1 MKKIILL
8 LVVLFSFNTIKA
20 QNSYDIKISLKHCK
34 DTIAYLTFYQFDK
47 NMIVDT
53 CTNIKNGKIVFNGK
67 KKLYKGIYSLVGQG
81 KSIYFDFIVDDENQN
96 LDISSE
102 SISNYK
108 ESLQCSN
115 SKIQNDFFD
124 YIKYF
129 EVQRRD
135 FESYLTKTKGQSKKD
150 STDFMFSKQK
160 EINENIENYDFVITT
175 YPSLFTTDWFHK
187 FRNKRPIFCIDA
199 TSSKLENDKL
209 FTKQMLTD
217 IGIPTPKFKNL
228 GLDNI
233 VDKLNHLELP
243 IVIKSNIPVGPLGTW
258 VFNDQSYRI
267 TVPNLITRIK
277 RTTKPNPTS
286 IVGVYTEEFVD
297 GPEISA
303 HFLCNGTSWKFVG
316 AARDYKKNY
325 EGDVGTNT
333 NGTGCYSSV
342 DYFTDEIKQY
352 MFSYM
357 NKIMTYLSS
366 MAIYYRGFMYLGV
379 IVNKTT
385 GIPQIIEINTRPGT
399 PEILT
404 ILNVTDN
411 SNLLENLY
419 RSATGR
425 ELLDIVHKEVYSVA
439 VGLMHSN
446 FPVKGGRRLWSSS
459 KPNITNLPDGLTFYE
474 HCTVFIGQTCCG
486 FVTATDSSKEAASD
500 KIYKYL
506 NTVKMND
513 YRYRKDIGLLT

>member
-160 EINENIENYDFVITT
+160 EINENIENYEKSFMLKNKGSFISDALNLKMEKYLKDIPKASNGRPDSIAVFDYYKKHYWDGVDFKDDGLARTPFFYGRLNRYFESVVM
-175 YPSLFTTDWFHK
+175 
-187 FRNKRPIFCIDA
+187 RNPDSVSVEIDQIMNQA
-199 TSSKLENDKL
+199 IEGSIMYKLLLANFVNKYETSKVMGFDKVFVYIVDKYFKTGKAKDIYND
-209 FTKQMLTD
+209 
-217 IGIPTPKFKNL
+217 
-228 GLDNI
+228 DNI
-233 VDKLNHLELP
+233 VNNIINRAKILRPLLLDEIAPELP
-243 IVIKSNIPVGPLGTW
+243 MIPIESHDKIAKMGFENAKTSEELTKIFYANAAEIEKTFLKLSSIKAKYTLLVFWDVDCSHCQVEIPKLIDLYHQLLKDKIDIK
-258 VFNDQSYRI
+258 VFS
-267 TVPNLITRIK
+267 
-277 RTTKPNPTS
+277 
-286 IVGVYTEEFVD
+286 VYTLQDF
-297 GPEISA
+297 
-303 HFLCNGTSWKFVG
+303 NK
-316 AARDYKKNY
+316 YKKYVEEKKLDWINVY
-325 EGDVGTNT
+325 DGVHYNNLKDKYDIYSTPVIYILDKDKKIKAKRIDV
-333 NGTGCYSSV
+333 
-342 DYFTDEIKQY
+342 DQIK
-352 MFSYM
+352 
-357 NKIMTYLSS
+357 
-366 MAIYYRGFMYLGV
+366 
-379 IVNKTT
+379 
-385 GIPQIIEINTRPGT
+385 P
-399 PEILT
+399 ILT
-404 ILNVTDN
+404 
-411 SNLLENLY
+411 
-419 RSATGR
+419 
-425 ELLDIVHKEVYSVA
+425 EL
-439 VGLMHSN
+439 
-446 FPVKGGRRLWSSS
+446 
-459 KPNITNLPDGLTFYE
+459 
-474 HCTVFIGQTCCG
+474 
-486 FVTATDSSKEAASD
+486 D
-500 KIYKYL
+500 KTK
-506 NTVKMND
+506 
-513 YRYRKDIGLLT
+513 